1 MTPSHT
7 GTIICDTPESIQ
19 AFRLLALRG
28 RLQLEVK
35 GLRFRVPTAPAV
47 RAACGST
54 QRSKVKLL
62 EEYET
67 WLRMKGILT
76 K

>member
-1 MTPSHT
+1 MTQPV
-7 GTIICDTPESIQ
+7 ICDTPESIQ
-19 AFRLLALRG
+19 AFRLLSLRG
-28 RLQLEVK
+28 RLQLEVNT

-67 WLRMKGILT
+67 WLKTKGILT